1 MPVHRFFFLVLLC
14 AGIGIAGPIQ
24 AQPYER
30 TVRDTVALTPGSVSV
45 DNEEGSITVS
55 TWDRDAVAYEVQ
67 IVSGQAAEIIE
78 NTVIEADKFNQQFSL
93 ASNFDDVEA
102 RWSFGPEMFG
112 YGVSHPEVHYTLTIP
127 RTAALSVDDTES
139 TVEIAGVAAPLRIET
154 LDSEVQVRKQRGPV
168 RVDANEGTVSLSDME
183 GDLKVDTHEGTVQAT
198 GLRGR
203 LMLDT
208 HGGRADVAIDSLAAV
223 EVDTHEG
230 DVTLTM
236 PPDAGF
242 DLSTDLGDGAR
253 LQGPADLASFRDDE
267 EDDYTGAV
275 RGGGPLVHLTS
286 HEGEITLRTP

>member
-1 MPVHRFFFLVLLC
+1 MSEYRLSFLVLLC
-14 AGIGIAGPIQ
+14 AAIGIAGPLQ
-24 AQPYER
+24 AQPHER

-55 TWDRDAVAYEVQ
+55 TWDRDAVAYEVR
-67 IVSGQAAEIIE
+67 IVSGQAAEIVE
-78 NTVIEADKFNQQFSL
+78 NTVIEADKFNQQLSL
-93 ASNFDDVEA
+93 VSNFDDVEA

-112 YGVSHPEVHYTLTIP
+112 YGVSHPEVHYTLTVP
-127 RTAALSVDDTES
+127 RTAELSVDDTES
-139 TVEIAGVAAPLRIET
+139 TVEIEGMAAPLRIET
-154 LDSEVQVRKQRGPV
+154 MDSEVRVREQRGPV
-168 RVDANEGTVSLSDME
+168 RVDAHEGTVSLSDVE
-183 GDLKVDTHEGTVQAT
+183 GDLKVDTHEGTVRAT

-208 HGGRADVAIDSLAAV
+208 HEGEATIGIDSLAAV

-230 DVTLTM
+230 NVTLTM
-236 PPDAGF
+236 PSEAGF
-242 DLSTDLGDGAR
+242 DLSTDLGEDAR
-253 LQGPADLASFRDDE
+253 LRGPADLSSLRDDE